1 MGNGRP
7 GRSSLSLP
15 PHMQKVKG
23 EGEGGAHTSIA
34 IDGFYRPYIKCF
46 SKNAFGV
53 NIKNMGLHIAF
64 LIWRKMESLL
74 PNPTG

>member
-15 PHMQKVKG
+15 PHMHKVKG
-23 EGEGGAHTSIA
+23 GGGAHTKIST
-34 IDGFYRPYIKCF
+34 DGFYRLYIKCF
-46 SKNAFGV
+46 RKNAFGV
-53 NIKNMGLHIAF
+53 NIKNMGLHVGF